1 MSKNANDPR
10 SLSSDPDSAAEGPKG
25 IAPRPGQII
34 CGDLDMRIDLNG
46 VWYYHGSPIGRK
58 ELVRLFS
65 TVLRRDDAGDYWLIT
80 PAEIGRIE
88 VEDAPFMAVE
98 LITAG
103 DGADRVITFRT
114 NVDTFVS
121 ADDDHP
127 IRVDIDPDTGEP
139 SPYVVMDGRL
149 EARLTRSVYY
159 DLVGLGA
166 EEKINAERSFGVWS
180 GGAFF
185 ALGNLETAP

>member
-10 SLSSDPDSAAEGPKG
+10 NLSSDPDPAAEGPKG

-34 CGDLDMRIDLNG
+34 CGDLDMRIDHNG

-166 EEKINAERSFGVWS
+166 EEKIDAERSFGVWS